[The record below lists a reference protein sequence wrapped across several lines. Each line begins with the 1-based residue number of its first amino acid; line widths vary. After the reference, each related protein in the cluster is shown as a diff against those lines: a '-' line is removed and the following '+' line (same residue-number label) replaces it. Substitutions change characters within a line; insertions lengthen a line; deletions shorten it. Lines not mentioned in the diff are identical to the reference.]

1 MGDLFASSKPQES
14 LAFPAPLTEEFRPQ
28 VLADLIGL
36 EKVRKVLG
44 NLVRAPRCCAIL
56 ACGAPG
62 TGKSVSAM
70 AFAHELGAEVHRI
83 SSQECKLETLQ
94 SVVSMC
100 HRVAFN
106 FTTGKPATWHVV
118 IVEECDAMSS
128 ASELFLLSKM
138 DSTAFP
144 PQTIFFFT
152 CNSTTNRSERFLSR
166 TLRLDY
172 NSYGASGEI
181 ASLLERIYKLKVPNA
196 PIPASLKKLACG
208 NIRDS
213 LQRLE
218 ILLLEA

>member
-1 MGDLFASSKPQES
+1 MGDLFAASNPQS
-14 LAFPAPLTEEFRPQ
+14 NLAFPAPLTEEFRPR

-44 NLVRAPRCCAIL
+44 NLVKSPRCCAIL
-56 ACGAPG
+56 AAGAPG

-83 SSQECKLETLQ
+83 SSQECRLETLQ
-94 SVVSMC
+94 NVIALC

-106 FTTGKPATWHVV
+106 FTTGKPATWHLV

-152 CNSTTNRSERFLSR
+152 CNSTANLSERFLSR
-166 TLRLDY
+166 TLKLEY
-172 NSYGASGEI
+172 TSYGASEEITELLAKIFALKAPNSPAPNFKKLVCGNVRQSLQNLEI
-181 ASLLERIYKLKVPNA
+181 ALLE
-196 PIPASLKKLACG
+196 S
-208 NIRDS
+208 
-213 LQRLE
+213 
-218 ILLLEA
+218 